1 MSTPDLRAIPPQQAF
16 DVAKLRDY
24 LRARIEGI
32 GDNLDVSQFKGGQSN
47 PTYLLTS
54 GARKFVLRRKPP
66 GNLLPSAHAIDREF
80 RLITAL
86 TNTDVPVA
94 RGHVLCEDDEI
105 IGSAFYVMDYVEG
118 RVLWDAALADVA
130 MLERRAIYDEM
141 NRIMAALHR
150 VDYKAVGLSDYGR
163 EGQYV
168 ERQIA
173 RWSKQYRA
181 TETETIEAMNNLM
194 VWLPQNMPAGDET
207 SIIHGDFRIDNMIFA
222 KDSARII
229 AVLDWELSTL
239 GHPLADFAYHCL
251 AWRMPHAL
259 FNGLA
264 DLDLG
269 TLKIPS
275 EREHLDQY
283 CARTGRPPVT
293 PRDWEFYIIFN
304 LFRLVGIAQGVMARA
319 LQGNAS
325 SAQAHEMGA
334 RARPLAELAWK
345 HVEVLERQA
354 TGGA

>member
-1 MSTPDLRAIPPQQAF
+1 MSTPDLRAIPPQQAL

-130 MLERRAIYDEM
+130 MLERSAIYDEM

-173 RWSKQYRA
+173 R
-181 TETETIEAMNNLM
+181 
-194 VWLPQNMPAGDET
+194 
-207 SIIHGDFRIDNMIFA
+207 
-222 KDSARII
+222 
-229 AVLDWELSTL
+229 
-239 GHPLADFAYHCL
+239 
-251 AWRMPHAL
+251 
-259 FNGLA
+259 
-264 DLDLG
+264 
-269 TLKIPS
+269 
-275 EREHLDQY
+275 
-283 CARTGRPPVT
+283 
-293 PRDWEFYIIFN
+293 
-304 LFRLVGIAQGVMARA
+304 
-319 LQGNAS
+319 
-325 SAQAHEMGA
+325 
-334 RARPLAELAWK
+334 
-345 HVEVLERQA
+345 
-354 TGGA
+354 